1 VSAGL
6 PLILLLIFLSSVCDT
21 LNQFFLKSAINSLN
35 VSLSARLIQVVRFVA
50 ALILLPRVW
59 LGFFCSAISLCLWL
73 FVLSRVDLN
82 FAFSLDSMHYI
93 LIAVASRLF
102 LKERVGAKRWFGTCL
117 IIVGI
122 ILVSLS

>member
-1 VSAGL
+1 VSDGL
-6 PLILLLIFLSSVCDT
+6 FMILFLIFCSSICDT

-35 VSLSARLIQVVRFVA
+35 VSLSARLVEVIRFVW
-50 ALILLPRVW
+50 ALVLSPRVW
-59 LGFFCSAISLCLWL
+59 LGFFFATVSLCLWL

-93 LIAVASRLF
+93 LIAVVSRLF
-102 LKERVGAKRWFGTCL
+102 LNERVGAKRWFGTCL